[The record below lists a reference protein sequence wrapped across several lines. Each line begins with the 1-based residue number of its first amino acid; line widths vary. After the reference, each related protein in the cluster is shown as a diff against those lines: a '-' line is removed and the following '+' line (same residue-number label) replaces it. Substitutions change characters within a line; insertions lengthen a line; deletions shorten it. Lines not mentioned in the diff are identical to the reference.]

1 METGSRNYQLIK
13 IHVVWLEEGVQAHFP
28 KQRLVHKSIAT
39 DTLYLSKQG
48 FFLAIYFNM
57 KDHR

>member
-48 FFLAIYFNM
+48 FFFLAILF
-57 KDHR
+57 

>member
-1 METGSRNYQLIK
+1 MQAVSRNYQLIK

-28 KQRLVHKSIAT
+28 KQRLVNKSLAT

-48 FFLAIYFNM
+48 FLASYFNM